1 MQVTAIPC
9 LTDNYAYVISDN
21 NSKIVGV
28 VDPSEASPVVSFL
41 KKQNLKLNYI
51 LNTHHHFDHI
61 GGNLELKKIYNA
73 KVVGF
78 VGDKHRIPEIDITLS
93 NNEKWI
99 FGNETVKILHIPGH
113 TLGHICFF
121 FEKEKIAFTGDTLF
135 SLGCGKIFEGDHKQ
149 MLASLNKIKEL
160 PKDTKIYCGH
170 EYTYKNAE
178 FCIKYD
184 RDNSNLKK
192 RFEIIKKLRSDNLPT
207 IPTTLEDE
215 LNSNIFLR
223 CDQNDLKNKLNMENY
238 EDSKVFRKIRDLK
251 DNF

>member
-51 LNTHHHFDHI
+51 LNTHHHFDHV

-135 SLGCGKIFEGDHKQ
+135 SLGCGRIFEGDHNQ
-149 MLASLNKIKEL
+149 MLTSLNKIKKL
-160 PKDTKIYCGH
+160 PKDTMIYCGH
-170 EYTYKNAE
+170 EYTYKNAK

-184 RDNSNLKK
+184 SGNIDLKNK
-192 RFEIIKKLRSDNLPT
+192 FEKIKKLRSSNLPT
-207 IPTTLEDE
+207 IPSKLEDE
-215 LNSNIFLR
+215 LKTNIFLR
-223 CDQNDLKNKLNMENY
+223 CDQKDLKIKLNMKNQ
-238 EDSKVFRKIRDLK
+238 EDFKVFEKLRDLK
-251 DNF
+251 DAF

>member
-51 LNTHHHFDHI
+51 LNTHHHFDHV

-135 SLGCGKIFEGDHKQ
+135 SLGCGRIFEGDHNQ
-149 MLASLNKIKEL
+149 MLTSLNKIKKL
-160 PKDTKIYCGH
+160 PKDTMIYCGH
-170 EYTYKNAE
+170 EYTYKNAK

-184 RDNSNLKK
+184 NDNIDLKNK
-192 RFEIIKKLRSDNLPT
+192 FEKIKELRSSNLPT
-207 IPTTLEDE
+207 IPSKLEDE
-215 LNSNIFLR
+215 LKTNIFLR
-223 CDQNDLKNKLNMENY
+223 CDQKDLKIKLNMKNQ
-238 EDSKVFRKIRDLK
+238 EDLKVFRKVRDLK